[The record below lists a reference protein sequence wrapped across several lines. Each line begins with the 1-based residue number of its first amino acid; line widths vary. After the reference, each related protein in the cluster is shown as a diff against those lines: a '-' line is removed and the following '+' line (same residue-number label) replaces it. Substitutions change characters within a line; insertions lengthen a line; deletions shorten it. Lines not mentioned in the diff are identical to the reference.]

1 MKAPGQLARAGWGP
15 FPLRAE
21 WAGRT
26 WREYA
31 LPGIGRSYGVTMR
44 RAGLPLI
51 LGAAVIVLTGCTGA
65 GEGHDP
71 SSAPVERGRFGV
83 VDPASPEHA
92 AGPVLCLEGMTE
104 ATPPTCA
111 GPAISGWDWGRA
123 PEHDEWSGGGETVR
137 WGYHAFEYR
146 VIDDGEVS
154 VDMDSV
160 TID

>member
-1 MKAPGQLARAGWGP
+1 M
-15 FPLRAE
+15 
-21 WAGRT
+21 
-26 WREYA
+26 
-31 LPGIGRSYGVTMR
+31 
-44 RAGLPLI
+44 
-51 LGAAVIVLTGCTGA
+51 
-65 GEGHDP
+65 
-71 SSAPVERGRFGV
+71 
-83 VDPASPEHA
+83 DPASPEHA

-123 PEHDEWSGGGETVR
+123 AEHDEWSGGGETVR